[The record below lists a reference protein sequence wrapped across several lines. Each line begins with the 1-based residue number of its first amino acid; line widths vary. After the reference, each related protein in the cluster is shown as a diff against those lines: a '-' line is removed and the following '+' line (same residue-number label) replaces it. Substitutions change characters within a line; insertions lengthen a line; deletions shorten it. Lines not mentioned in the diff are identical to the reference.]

1 MVEACCPRLGSDC
14 ADVGRRRPWRK
25 RAALDGAGRGRS
37 GVARSVG
44 AMSSLP
50 DPELVFA
57 FEARVDTGEMITA
70 ERAPSD
76 TLMLFPITGGTV
88 TGRLNGKVLA
98 QGGDWATWR
107 GGDTIELE
115 ARYLIETDD
124 GAVIEILNRG
134 FHVASP
140 EVNARLDSGEDVP
153 ETEYYYR
160 TSPIIRTNAPQHE
173 WLSRTVFIGMAR
185 SERGQVCIR
194 FFELL

>member
-1 MVEACCPRLGSDC
+1 MAT
-14 ADVGRRRPWRK
+14 
-25 RAALDGAGRGRS
+25 
-37 GVARSVG
+37 
-44 AMSSLP
+44 LP
-50 DPELVFA
+50 EPELVFA
-57 FEARVDTGEMITA
+57 FEARVDTADMITA

-88 TGRLNGKVLA
+88 SGRITGRVLA
-98 QGGDWATWR
+98 AGGDWATFR

-124 GAVIEILNRG
+124 GAVIEITNRG
-134 FHVASP
+134 YHVASP
-140 EVNARLDSGEDVP
+140 EVLERLDAGEDVP

-160 TSPIIRTNAPQHE
+160 TSPMIRTSSPAYE

-194 FFELL
+194 FYELR